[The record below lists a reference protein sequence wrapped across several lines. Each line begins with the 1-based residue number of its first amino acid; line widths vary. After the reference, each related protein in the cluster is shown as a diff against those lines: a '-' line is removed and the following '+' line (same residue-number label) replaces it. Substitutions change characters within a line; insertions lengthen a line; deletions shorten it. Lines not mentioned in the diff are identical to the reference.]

1 MDSLIGGSGGSS
13 PKQEESSAP
22 PGGPKKLVER
32 ILHRKA
38 PEASSPGSSASA
50 HKRSVIE
57 RLEGFFVP
65 DLPTETGNFPPPPQE
80 DPVPAP
86 SSEATAPAQGKEPAA
101 TAADSGAP
109 ADTDAGSAY
118 SAVRL
123 IRSAAKDA
131 MTRSQDAFHEMEAAL
146 KAYAQEFEQRREAL
160 TSATQAASACL
171 QELSAQAAQD
181 AADQFAKVSE
191 PALTQSIQRLKDE
204 SEAAAA
210 RSAQQFKEQSEQAA
224 AELRQ
229 KLDTEK
235 QQFLTLTQ
243 SEFDTLRA
251 SRQAFLDDT
260 QKETAASVQRSLD
273 SLADAAIEKARAGF
287 EQSRANL
294 MSETQAQLVSN
305 FRASLDLLSKDAAQ
319 DLIDRAQGE
328 LAALRTRFIDE
339 TQGQL
344 DRMVAASAE
353 RLQTVAA
360 AALQQVGAGLAA
372 SSQQCLEQSKAQL
385 AALGSSTLEPEVAS
399 AVERGRR
406 ELGRMVDGFLGKA
419 VPQIQAE
426 LEKLISRHMENA
438 RALAAEAAAQPAAR
452 PLPQPVP
459 LETATLRTAAPF
471 SAPRPNP
478 AQTDPMAITTSQLAR
493 LQMGEPGR
501 STPAGTAPART
512 VASLGRG
519 LDFRLAESAGK
530 PHRIAVRDVKAGISS
545 GLKLGLGLGII
556 ALLVIAAYF
565 ALSPVIRLRPNP
577 PAAFFNTNQT
587 WTAAQRTR
595 ENDVARAYWAVA
607 VTRIAPLYPFGSTLP
622 ANPPDEFVLTETAA
636 PGTATIAGAE
646 ARTRYWQNLQAVW
659 AQPQAWERT
668 SNWDVDSLRIWLN
681 HAVVRVN
688 RLFSSRGS
696 SSS

>member
-22 PGGPKKLVER
+22 PGGPKRLVER

-38 PEASSPGSSASA
+38 PEANSPGSSASA

-65 DLPTETGNFPPPPQE
+65 DLPTETGAFPPPPVE
-80 DPVPAP
+80 EPVP
-86 SSEATAPAQGKEPAA
+86 PAGGAVAAQDEEPAVSA
-101 TAADSGAP
+101 ASPGAAADA
-109 ADTDAGSAY
+109 DAGSAY

-131 MTRSQDAFHEMEAAL
+131 MTRSQDAFREMEAAL

-160 TSATQAASACL
+160 SSATQAASVSL
-171 QELSAQAAQD
+171 QELSAKTAKD
-181 AADQFAKVSE
+181 AAEQFAKVSE
-191 PALTQSIQRLKDE
+191 PALAQSIQRLKDE
-204 SEAAAA
+204 SEAMTA
-210 RSAQQFKEQSEQAA
+210 RSAQQFKEQSDQAA

-229 KLDTEK
+229 KLDAEK
-235 QQFLTLTQ
+235 QQFLAQTH

-251 SRQAFLDDT
+251 SRQTFLDDT
-260 QKETAASVQRSLD
+260 QKQTAASVQRSLE
-273 SLADAAIEKARAGF
+273 SLADAAVEKARAGF
-287 EQSRANL
+287 ESSRANL
-294 MSETQAQLVSN
+294 INETQAQLVSN

-328 LAALRTRFIDE
+328 LAALRTQFVDE
-339 TQGQL
+339 TQDQL
-344 DRMVAASAE
+344 DNMVAASAE

-372 SSQQCLEQSKAQL
+372 SSQQFLEQSKAQL
-385 AALGSSTLEPEVAS
+385 AALGSSTLEPEVAN

-406 ELGRMVDGFLGKA
+406 ELGRMVDGFLAKA
-419 VPQIQAE
+419 VPQIQME
-426 LEKLISRHMENA
+426 LEKLVSRHMENA
-438 RALAAEAAAQPAAR
+438 RAQAAAQPVAR
-452 PLPQPVP
+452 PLPQPVA
-459 LETATLRTAAPF
+459 LETATLRTPAPF
-471 SAPRPNP
+471 SAPRTNP
-478 AQTDPMAITTSQLAR
+478 GQTDPMAITTSQLAR
-493 LQMGEPGR
+493 LQMGEPAR
-501 STPAGTAPART
+501 PAAASTVP
-512 VASLGRG
+512 SLGRG
-519 LDFRLAESAGK
+519 LEFRLAESAGK
-530 PHRIAVRDVKAGISS
+530 PHRIEVRDVKAGISS

-556 ALLVIAAYF
+556 ALLVMVAYF

-577 PAAFFNTNQT
+577 PAAFFDNSPT

-607 VTRIAPLYPFGSTLP
+607 VTRIAPRYPFGSALP
-622 ANPPDEFVLTETAA
+622 ANPPDDFALSETAR
-636 PGTATIAGAE
+636 PRTATTAGAE
-646 ARTRYWQNLQAVW
+646 ARNRYWQNLQAVW

-668 SNWDVDSLRIWLN
+668 SNWDIDSLRIWLN

-688 RLFSSRGS
+688 RLFSSRS
-696 SSS
+696 SSSS

>member
-13 PKQEESSAP
+13 PKQEESSALP
-22 PGGPKKLVER
+22 SGPKKLVER

-38 PEASSPGSSASA
+38 PEANSPGSSASA

-65 DLPTETGNFPPPPQE
+65 DLPAETGAFPPPPLE
-80 DPVPAP
+80 EPVPAAGG
-86 SSEATAPAQGKEPAA
+86 EATATAQGKEPAVS
-101 TAADSGAP
+101 AASPGAP
-109 ADTDAGSAY
+109 ADADAGSAY

-131 MTRSQDAFHEMEAAL
+131 MTRSQDSFREMEAAL
-146 KAYAQEFEQRREAL
+146 KTYAQEFEQRREAL
-160 TSATQAASACL
+160 SSATQAASASL
-171 QELSAQAAQD
+171 QELSARAAKD
-181 AADQFAKVSE
+181 AAEQFAKVSE
-191 PALTQSIQRLKDE
+191 PALAQSIQRLKDE
-204 SEAAAA
+204 SDAAVA
-210 RSAQQFKEQSEQAA
+210 RSAQQFKEQSDQAA

-229 KLDTEK
+229 KLDAEK
-235 QQFLTLTQ
+235 QQFLAQTH

-251 SRQAFLDDT
+251 SRQTFLDET
-260 QKETAASVQRSLD
+260 QKQTAASVQRSLE
-273 SLADAAIEKARAGF
+273 SLGDAAVEKARAGF
-287 EQSRANL
+287 ESSRANL

-328 LAALRTRFIDE
+328 LAALRTQFIDE

-344 DRMVAASAE
+344 DKMVAASAE

-385 AALGSSTLEPEVAS
+385 AALGSSTLEPEVAN

-406 ELGRMVDGFLGKA
+406 ELGRMVDGFLAKA

-426 LEKLISRHMENA
+426 LEKLVSRHMENA
-438 RALAAEAAAQPAAR
+438 RAQAAAQPAAR

-459 LETATLRTAAPF
+459 LETATLRTPAPF

-493 LQMGEPGR
+493 LQMGEPAR
-501 STPAGTAPART
+501 SVPAGTAPART
-512 VASLGRG
+512 VPSLGRG
-519 LDFRLAESAGK
+519 LEFRLAESAGK
-530 PHRIAVRDVKAGISS
+530 PHRIEVRDVKAGISS

-556 ALLVIAAYF
+556 ALLVMVAYF

-577 PAAFFNTNQT
+577 PAAFFDNSPT

-607 VTRIAPLYPFGSTLP
+607 VTRIAPRYPFGSALP
-622 ANPPDEFVLTETAA
+622 ANPPDDFALSETAGPRA
-636 PGTATIAGAE
+636 ATTAGAE
-646 ARTRYWQNLQAVW
+646 ARNRYWQNLQAVW

-668 SNWDVDSLRIWLN
+668 SNWDIDSLRIWLN

-688 RLFSSRGS
+688 RLFSSRS
-696 SSS
+696 SSSS